1 MSMSRMQEQEG
12 SEGGGW
18 RPSPG
23 VVIDLNHR
31 EEEKSRQREIE
42 RDGDQQSNKTKE
54 YERYVNAAV
63 WLCGPTRDHIKQKTK
78 AFPGHHGPEESAR
91 RNPIS
96 VRRVTGKARSQRE
109 VTQYLVS
116 IN

>member
-1 MSMSRMQEQEG
+1 MQEQEG

-31 EEEKSRQREIE
+31 EEKKEGEEKSRQREIE

-54 YERYVNAAV
+54 YERYVI
-63 WLCGPTRDHIKQKTK
+63 CK
-78 AFPGHHGPEESAR
+78 R
-91 RNPIS
+91 RCL
-96 VRRVTGKARSQRE
+96 A
-109 VTQYLVS
+109 L
-116 IN
+116 